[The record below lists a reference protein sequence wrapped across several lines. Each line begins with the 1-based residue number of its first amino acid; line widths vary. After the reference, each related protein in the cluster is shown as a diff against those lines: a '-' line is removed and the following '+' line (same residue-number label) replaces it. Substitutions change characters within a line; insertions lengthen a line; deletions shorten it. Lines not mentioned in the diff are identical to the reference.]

1 MDNDLA
7 LISRVVLL
15 DDQRAFAR
23 LMRKYQRPV
32 RRYFL
37 VETNGNET
45 LADDLAQETF
55 IHAWQNIGS
64 FHGLSGFGT
73 WLYRIAHNT
82 WLNWLARHH
91 DTLSLDDPA
100 VRAEAETL
108 PAQHVHPDANTLE
121 TDPLRAAVARLPE
134 AERTCIALFYL
145 QELSLRE
152 IHRVT
157 GWPVGTVKS
166 HLSRGRNH
174 LKSFLDYD

>member
-1 MDNDLA
+1 MDSDLV

-37 VETNGNET
+37 IETNGDGA
-45 LADDLAQETF
+45 LADDMAQETF

-73 WLYRIAHNT
+73 WLYRIAHNV

-91 DTLSLDDPA
+91 DTFSLDDPA
-100 VRAEAETL
+100 VRTEAEAI
-108 PAQHVHPDANTLE
+108 
-121 TDPLRAAVARLPE
+121 PLDDHSQPSDRHDTEHLRTAIRRLSE

-157 GWPVGTVKS
+157 GWPVGTIKS

-174 LKSFLDYD
+174 LKNFLDYE

>member
-1 MDNDLA
+1 MDSDLV

-37 VETNGNET
+37 VETNGNEA
-45 LADDLAQETF
+45 LATDLAQETF

-91 DTLSLDDPA
+91 DLLSLDDPV
-100 VRAEAETL
+100 VRTEVEVAPNL
-108 PAQHVHPDANTLE
+108 DSRQGSDTLE
-121 TDPLRAAVARLPE
+121 TDQLRVAVARLPE

-157 GWPVGTVKS
+157 GWPVGTIKS

-174 LKSFLDYD
+174 LKNLFDYD

>member
-1 MDNDLA
+1 MEADLV

-37 VETNGNET
+37 IETNGNEA

-64 FHGLSGFGT
+64 FHALSGFGT

-82 WLNWLARHH
+82 WLNWRARHH
-91 DTLSLDDPA
+91 DVLSLDDPA
-100 VRAEAETL
+100 IRIEAETTL
-108 PAQHVHPDANTLE
+108 HLDSRQGSDTLE
-121 TDPLRAAVARLPE
+121 ADQLRLAVARLPE

-157 GWPVGTVKS
+157 GWPVGTIKS

-174 LKSFLDYD
+174 LKNLLDYD

>member
-1 MDNDLA
+1 VDSDVV

-15 DDQRAFAR
+15 DDQHAFAR

-37 VETNGNET
+37 VETNGDEA

-73 WLYRIAHNT
+73 WIYRIAHNI

-91 DTLSLDDPA
+91 DTLSLDDPV
-100 VRAEAETL
+100 VRTEAEALPLDDRSQPSDIHET
-108 PAQHVHPDANTLE
+108 E
-121 TDPLRAAVARLPE
+121 RLRTAIGLLPE
-134 AERTCIALFYL
+134 GERTCIALFYL

-157 GWPVGTVKS
+157 GWPVGTIKS

-174 LKSFLDYD
+174 LKTLFGYD